1 MASVSGTIG
10 GQPVVLDNAA
20 SEATLKAILAA
31 LKGNQSSLDKLAAA
45 GGGAGGGGG
54 GSSSGGGGGMGGA
67 AKGASTALGMLG
79 KVAGVG
85 AGGAA
90 AVLGGMVK
98 GLSLFATGIT
108 GLIGTVAEAVGALAG
123 LAKQAFD
130 GDLRMSQFF
139 DAFKDLPVIGVVA
152 GLFSQLA
159 KIQEANLDAYRSLTK
174 VGINFGGALTDVRTA
189 ALNMGMSLDQFVGA
203 MKNNQDV
210 FVGLGGTVDG
220 GAQQFVKFSK
230 ALRDSKAGDQLMALG
245 MSSEEMAN
253 SVGNFIRVNG
263 GLTAKQ
269 KGDYEGVAKAAA
281 DYAKQTDVLSKLTGQ
296 SAEELEKK
304 MAKEAND
311 AAWEAQ
317 LQGMDEESRKKAN
330 EAMKVAMATGGQG
343 AVDALK
349 ARMMGLPPMTEAGQA
364 FVARMGSAN
373 KQLDVME
380 KSIKDGT
387 TADQARS
394 KIQNAGAD
402 MQVDLAKNAKAQ
414 GIQTLQALAN
424 SGDETA
430 KAQLRAYSTME
441 KAGVDT
447 YEGNRKRLAEAEKQ
461 QKEQFNSQAAMAARA
476 EKQLK
481 DLGQLMN
488 AFLEPILKVFT
499 PIMTD
504 VIKTFTDFVNGP
516 GGREGMRQLGNQ
528 IAGLVKTIMEYTKN
542 LLSPEGR
549 DKIVNDLKYGF
560 KLMMAELKR
569 AILPSWL
576 YSDKDLEQDKKAL
589 AEEKAVYDQKAAIA
603 TADLDNRGKM
613 AAAELALNDKAK
625 AIKQEKLNADK
636 KELEEI
642 RKKGDKASPQEALK
656 AVQLAQQVADAEELL
671 KQASAM
677 TKEQANAVKTGN
689 AQATAQIKDV
699 EKNKGKKPEVV
710 SQDNGRVD
718 ANGNSFS
725 GGTADAGNI
734 LRDFGSGTPAMLH
747 GKEAVLT
754 EQQMKNLAMGQGGSG
769 GNNNQEALLG
779 ALQTLN
785 KQTAQ
790 LVAINA
796 QAAEY
801 NKRLVEKFEWAG
813 NLFS

>member
-45 GGGAGGGGG
+45 GASSGGGGG
-54 GSSSGGGGGMGGA
+54 GSSSGGGGGVGGA

-98 GLSLFATGIT
+98 GLSLFASGIT
-108 GLIGTVAEAVGALAG
+108 GLIGTVADAVGALAG
-123 LAKQAFD
+123 LASKAFD
-130 GDLRMSQFF
+130 GDLKMSEFF

-152 GLFSQLA
+152 NLFGKLA
-159 KIQEANLDAYRSLTK
+159 KIQEENLNAYRDLTK
-174 VGINFGGALTDVRTA
+174 VGVNFGGALTSVRTA
-189 ALNMGMSLDQFVGA
+189 ALDMGMSLNDFKETVKA
-203 MKNNQDV
+203 NKDI
-210 FVGLGGTVDG
+210 FVGLGGTMDQ

-245 MSSEEMAN
+245 MTSEDLAN
-253 SVGNFIRVNG
+253 TMGNFVRVNG

-281 DYAKQTDVLSKLTGQ
+281 DYAKQTDLLTKLTGE
-296 SAEELEKK
+296 SASELQKKLEDEKT
-304 MAKEAND
+304 A
-311 AAWEAQ
+311 AAWEAT
-317 LQGMDEESRKKAN
+317 LQGMDEEERKKAN
-330 EAMKVAMATGGQG
+330 EAMQVAMATGGKG

-349 ARMMGLPPMTEAGQA
+349 AKLMGLPPMTEEGQA

-387 TADQARS
+387 TADQARQ

-402 MQVDLAKNAKAQ
+402 MQVDLAKNAKEQ
-414 GIQTLQALAN
+414 GLQGLKAMSINGDQTA
-424 SGDETA
+424 T
-430 KAQLRAYSTME
+430 AQLKAYNTME

-447 YEGNRKRLAEAEKQ
+447 YEGNRKRLADAEKQ
-461 QKEQFNSQAAMAARA
+461 QKTQFDSQAAMASRA

-504 VIKTFTDFVNGP
+504 VISTFTNFINGP

-549 DKIVNDLKYGF
+549 EKIVNDLKYGF

-576 YSDKDLEQDKKAL
+576 YSEKDLEQDKKAL

-613 AAAELALNDKAK
+613 AAAELALNDKEK

-636 KELEEI
+636 KALEEI
-642 RKKGDKASPQEALK
+642 RKKGDKASPEEALK
-656 AVQLAQQVADAEELL
+656 ATQLAQQVADAEELL

-689 AQATAQIKDV
+689 AQATAQIKEV

-710 SQDNGRVD
+710 SQDNARVD

>member
-31 LKGNQSSLDKLAAA
+31 LKGNQSALDKLASSAGPA
-45 GGGAGGGGG
+45 GGGGGGGG
-54 GSSSGGGGGMGGA
+54 GSSGGGLGGA
-67 AKGASTALGMLG
+67 AKGATSALGMLG
-79 KVAGVG
+79 KVAGAG
-85 AGGAA
+85 AGGAV

-98 GLSLFATGIT
+98 GISALGGGIT
-108 GLIGTVAEAVGALAG
+108 GLVGTVADAAGALAG

-139 DAFKDLPVIGVVA
+139 DAFKDLPIIGVVA
-152 GLFSQLA
+152 GLFGQLA

-189 ALNMGMSLDQFVGA
+189 ALNMGMSLDQFVGT

-253 SVGNFIRVNG
+253 SVGNFIRSNG

-269 KGDYEGVAKAAA
+269 KGDYEGVAKSAA
-281 DYAKQTDVLSKLTGQ
+281 DYAKQTDVLAKLTGQ

-304 MAKEAND
+304 MAKEAQD

-317 LQGMDEESRKKAN
+317 LQGMDEESRKKAG
-330 EAMKVAMATGGQG
+330 EAMKVALATGGQG

-364 FVARMGSAN
+364 FVARMGAAN

-380 KSIKDGT
+380 SAIKDGT
-387 TADQARS
+387 TADQSRT

-402 MQVDLAKNAKAQ
+402 MQFAMAKNAKEQ
-414 GIQTLQALAN
+414 GIQMNQALAN
-424 SGDETA
+424 SGDVTA
-430 KAQLRAYSTME
+430 QASLRAYSLME
-441 KAGVDT
+441 KNGVT
-447 YEGNRKRLAEAEKQ
+447 TEEANRKRLAEAEKQ
-461 QKEQFNSQAAMAARA
+461 QQAQFNSQAAMAARA

-516 GGREGMRQLGNQ
+516 GGREGMRQLGLQ

-560 KLMMAELKR
+560 KVMMAELKR

-589 AEEKAVYDQKAAIA
+589 ADEKEVYDKRAEVAKN
-603 TADLDNRGKM
+603 DLDNRGKM
-613 AAAELALNDKAK
+613 AAAELALNADAK
-625 AIKQEKLNADK
+625 KTKEAKLAADK

-642 RKKGDKASPQEALK
+642 RKKGEKASPTEAIR
-656 AVQLAQQVADAEELL
+656 ATELAGQVADAEAVL
-671 KQASAM
+671 KQASEM

-689 AQATAQIKDV
+689 AQATAQIKEL
-699 EKNKGKKPEVV
+699 EKKIPKKPEVV
-710 SQDNGRVD
+710 SQDNSRVD
-718 ANGNSFS
+718 ANGNSFA

-734 LRDFGSGTPAMLH
+734 LRDFGSGSPAMLH

-754 EQQMKNLAMGQGGSG
+754 EQQMKNLAMGQGGG